1 MNLRY
6 TIRIEVIKMAD
17 KNELI
22 AIRLNTEQLVAV
34 KQLAQRA
41 NVSVSTVIRSA
52 IEHMTGVKAE

>member
-1 MNLRY
+1 
-6 TIRIEVIKMAD
+6 MAD

-34 KQLAQRA
+34 KQLAKRA

-52 IEHMTGVKAE
+52 IEHMTGAKAE